1 MHPSS
6 NSLRIH
12 RPLII
17 MRPST
22 RIRALAASRRCG
34 RDTVC
39 GLLVD
44 AEGKVASEVAVGA
57 YAVMERAG
65 ARRSEK

>member
-1 MHPSS
+1 
-6 NSLRIH
+6 
-12 RPLII
+12 
-17 MRPST
+17 MRSST
-22 RIRALAASRRCG
+22 RIGALAASGRCG

-57 YAVMERAG
+57 SAVMERAG
-65 ARRSEK
+65 TRRSEK